1 MPIRNNR
8 NNTTM
13 NATQETTATLNDA
26 AVILGLS
33 IESSAPR
40 GEVEPAQ
47 SKESKP
53 WPHIAY
59 DVTLKRNGKPIWSGP
74 YKLGVGHVKGMPV
87 KRVTLADQ
95 ERLDPIGYASRSA
108 YDEAAQARVAASLA
122 QSQKVSP
129 KLDDVLHSLLMDGSA
144 YFDAQSFED
153 WCNDYGYDSDS
164 RKAEATWKACDE
176 IGRNLARAFTPSELS
191 DLREVASNH

>member
-1 MPIRNNR
+1 
-8 NNTTM
+8 M
-13 NATQETTATLNDA
+13 NATQETTVTLNDTA
-26 AVILGLS
+26 IILGLS

-74 YKLGVGHVKGMPV
+74 YKLGVGHVKTPKLFSCARFTSKEQALLQTWQNTPYAEFTDKKLHATV
-87 KRVTLADQ
+87 AAKLA
-95 ERLDPIGYASRSA
+95 
-108 YDEAAQARVAASLA
+108 AAQNVT
-122 QSQKVSP
+122 P
-129 KLDDVLHSLLMDGSA
+129 KLDDVLSSLLMDGSA
-144 YFDAQSFED
+144 YFDAQSFEE
-153 WCNDYGYDSDS
+153 WCSDYGYDADS

-176 IGRNLARAFTPSELS
+176 VGRNLARAFTPSELS